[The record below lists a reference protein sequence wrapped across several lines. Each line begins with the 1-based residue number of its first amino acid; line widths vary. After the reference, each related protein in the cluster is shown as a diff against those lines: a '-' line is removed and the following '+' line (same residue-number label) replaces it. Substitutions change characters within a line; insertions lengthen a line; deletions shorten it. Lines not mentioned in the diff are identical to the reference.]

1 MPARTLMSCRRALRS
16 WTSAPVSWAMLFIGR
31 TMTRA
36 GLGLGGLGQSIADRA
51 VNRLWIVAEKNRLR
65 GLS

>member
-1 MPARTLMSCRRALRS
+1 M
-16 WTSAPVSWAMLFIGR
+16 SAPLSWGLLFIGR
-31 TMTRA
+31 TMSRA
-36 GLGLGGLGQSIADRA
+36 GLGLGGLGQAIADRA

>member
-1 MPARTLMSCRRALRS
+1 MS
-16 WTSAPVSWAMLFIGR
+16 
-31 TMTRA
+31 RA
-36 GLGLGGLGQSIADRA
+36 GLGMAGMGQALADRA